1 MADFMIEMDEN
12 GQRFAVPTSAKG
24 KEWFLQNGDMFDVSD
39 QGIELDTRAV
49 AYGEFLSAALGSFL
63 SVSGQTRTTDCREG
77 QHLFRNGADRCL
89 CGERKWEPSE
99 YQKIHE
105 HALRYG

>member
-39 QGIELDTRAV
+39 Q
-49 AYGEFLSAALGSFL
+49 GEFLSAALGSFL